1 MPRIGFK
8 NLYAAV
14 MDEATDVDG
23 GVVTYKHLS
32 KSQTLLQED
41 SHRRQVKLHCILT
54 THSLTI
60 SRTSQVMISR

>member
-23 GVVTYKHLS
+23 GVVTY
-32 KSQTLLQED
+32 
-41 SHRRQVKLHCILT
+41 QVPFK
-54 THSLTI
+54 I
-60 SRTSQVMISR
+60 SNAIVLF